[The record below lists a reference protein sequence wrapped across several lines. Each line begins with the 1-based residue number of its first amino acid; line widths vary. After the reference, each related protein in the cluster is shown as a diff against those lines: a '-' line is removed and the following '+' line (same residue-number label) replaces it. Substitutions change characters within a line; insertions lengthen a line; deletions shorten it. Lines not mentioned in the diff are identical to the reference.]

1 MEEKNTQIPE
11 HLKEIVSKIEEL
23 KVKDLA
29 LLVKIL
35 EEKFGISSQMMTAL
49 QAVPQRQAKEGETSE
64 EKSEFSVFLKK
75 PGTSKIQ
82 IIKLIKEIT
91 GKGLKESKDLVD
103 ASEKS
108 PQLIKEKVSKEE
120 AESIQKKLTEA
131 GAEVEIK

>member
-1 MEEKNTQIPE
+1 MEKENQIPE
-11 HLKEIVSKIEEL
+11 NLKEIISKIEEM

-35 EEKFGISSQMMTAL
+35 EERFGISAQVAPL
-49 QAVPQRQAKEGETSE
+49 AAAPQPQKEAKE

-75 PGTSKIQ
+75 PGPSKIQ

-120 AESIQKKLTEA
+120 AESIQRKLTQA
-131 GAEVEIK
+131 GAEVELK

>member
-11 HLKEIVSKIEEL
+11 HLKEIVSKIEEM

-35 EEKFGISSQMMTAL
+35 EEKFGVSSQMMVAA
-49 QAVPQRQAKEGETSE
+49 QAVPQAQAKEGEASQ

-75 PGTSKIQ
+75 PGASKIQ
-82 IIKLIKEIT
+82 VIKLIKEIT

-120 AESIQKKLTEA
+120 AENIQKKLTEA

>member
-11 HLKEIVSKIEEL
+11 HLKEIVSKIEEM

-35 EEKFGISSQMMTAL
+35 EEKLGVSSQMMVSA
-49 QAVPQRQAKEGETSE
+49 QAVPQAQAKEGEAFQ
-64 EKSEFSVFLKK
+64 EKSEFSVLLKK
-75 PGTSKIQ
+75 PGASKIQ
-82 IIKLIKEIT
+82 VIKLIKEIT

-120 AESIQKKLTEA
+120 AENIQKKLTEA